1 MNMKELAKKYNLTES
16 DYWQES
22 RSKKWIITHDACQK
36 IAHIESITFAP
47 PQIINSEKDLVR
59 MVVTGKKGDVIFFDA
74 TGYHSGNICQK
85 GMRLDLFLSCPTESS
100 FIGNFF

>member
-1 MNMKELAKKYNLTES
+1 MARI
-16 DYWQES
+16 

-59 MVVTGKKGDVIFFDA
+59 MIVVAKKGDKVMWADGEADSTNCKINYKFA
-74 TGYHSGNICQK
+74 MASK
-85 GMRLDLFLSCPTESS
+85 GRLIELY
-100 FIGNFF
+100 